1 MDSREILS
9 REQWQ
14 AWRQEEGTQA
24 FLAFLRAQVD
34 EAKQAWGKGQFTN
47 ASAGYNEIA
56 VANIAAVE
64 NVQFCERIIAMEYE
78 DYQTAME
85 RT

>member
-1 MDSREILS
+1 V
-9 REQWQ
+9 
-14 AWRQEEGTQA
+14 A
-24 FLAFLRAQVD
+24 
-34 EAKQAWGKGQFTN
+34 EAKQAWAKGQFTGAPMN
-47 ASAGYNEIA
+47 ANEIA

>member
-1 MDSREILS
+1 
-9 REQWQ
+9 
-14 AWRQEEGTQA
+14 
-24 FLAFLRAQVD
+24 VD